1 MNKTH
6 FDGNPKNGCI
16 YLLSARDYLIE
27 ECIESLYDNYNKN
40 FNFPVYVYYFGDIYD
55 SSEIKTRIE
64 NTYDAT
70 FVKIIPSVPKHISEK
85 ELFYYRDNN
94 YAKLFG
100 RGRMNYL
107 HMEDFVCNIHARTEL
122 LNYQFH
128 HRIDDDS
135 LFCKEINYNLFEK
148 LLDKN
153 SPMGTSHLWSNI
165 NQNIYDVREELFDFY
180 MTYIK
185 HNNIVPKYNELKNA
199 VLNHDEKGFHLLPW
213 SSGNCNIYNQN
224 YFLNDSRWNHWINS
238 VNEFGGTYKH
248 RWGDQEIIGLYTYT
262 FFENS
267 IVNLRLDENG
277 IYQSQNRK
285 AKMIIDNTNPNKI
298 NRIFNLIKSKIIKK

>member
-27 ECIESLYDNYNKN
+27 ECIESLYDNYNNK
-40 FNFPVYVYYFGDIYD
+40 FNFPVYIYYFGNIYD
-55 SSEIKTRIE
+55 SNNIKTKLER
-64 NTYDAT
+64 TYDVS
-70 FVKIIPSVPKHISEK
+70 FVKLIPRVPKHISEK

-107 HMEDFVCNIHARTEL
+107 HMEDFVCNIHARKEL

-180 MTYIK
+180 LSYIK

-199 VLNHDEKGFHLLPW
+199 VLNHNEEEFHKLPW
-213 SSGNCNIYNQN
+213 TSGNCNIYNHN
-224 YFLNDSRWNHWINS
+224 FFLNDDRWLEWIRK

-248 RWGDQEIIGLYTYT
+248 RWGDQEVVGLYAYTYFKNPVLNFDLVNKGFYKPQNSKASMVIEKKET
-262 FFENS
+262 GKFF
-267 IVNLRLDENG
+267 
-277 IYQSQNRK
+277 QNFLK
-285 AKMIIDNTNPNKI
+285 L
-298 NRIFNLIKSKIIKK
+298 FSKNFL